1 MKAGIIGVP
10 VDGQIDRIES
20 QDDVD
25 ERYGMEFHT
34 TLDVQRVED
43 LSGETKFIEGTALR
57 EEQEEVDRAEVED
70 GSIRIRD
77 SRQKDQ
83 TWADFV
89 AVEARDGH
97 PGFVAVS
104 TSKAE
109 FVFDVV
115 ARQLPGVRIER
126 TEIALGGFL
135 SGKDDYN
142 LQGAGGVAL
151 GANADKF
158 MSWGDRLDEDEDL
171 GDLVDANKQSDTT
184 PIAPGT
190 YTYDGWA
197 VHCNIAQSGW
207 VEVWSPDWGTHEFVQ
222 WVEDDVMPFIRQG
235 DQDDD

>member
-10 VDGQIDRIES
+10 TDGSIDRIES

-34 TLDVQRVED
+34 TLDVQRVQD
-43 LSGETKFIEGTALR
+43 LEGNTKFIEGTALR
-57 EEQEEVDRAEVED
+57 EEQQEVDRAEVED
-70 GSIRIRD
+70 GSIRVRD

-83 TWADFV
+83 TWADFI
-89 AVEARDGH
+89 AVEGRDGH

-115 ARQLPGVRIER
+115 ARQCPPGTTIER
-126 TEIALGGFL
+126 TEVNLGDFIQ
-135 SGKDDYN
+135 GKDDYN

-151 GANADKF
+151 GENADKF
-158 MSWGDRLDEDEDL
+158 MSWGDNLSEDEDL
-171 GDLVDANKQSDTT
+171 GDLVVANQDSDTT
-184 PIAPGT
+184 PIAPGR
-190 YTYDGWA
+190 YVYDDWT

-207 VEVWSPDWGTHEFVQ
+207 VEVWSPDFTTHEFVQ
-222 WVEDDVMPFIRQG
+222 WVEDDVMPFIRRG
-235 DQDDD
+235 DN